1 MTPWI
6 DEEKIRVGPIDAEQR
21 RAIDAQMVR
30 LRAAHWR
37 GSNVPGAR
45 RERPHH
51 ASGAVT
57 KPKCKCSLEHA
68 ERLREYNRR
77 KSEAIRARKLEK
89 TANGPDQI
97 EVRFLEASAPGAVAT
112 ERVASAFAASPAH
125 A

>member
-21 RAIDAQMVR
+21 KAIDAQMVR

-51 ASGAVT
+51 ASGAVK
-57 KPKCKCSLEHA
+57 KPKCKCSPEHA

-77 KSEAIRARKLEK
+77 KSEAIRARKE
-89 TANGPDQI
+89 ANHVAN
-97 EVRFLEASAPGAVAT
+97 EVEARFLEAYAAGTAVT
-112 ERVASAFAASPAH
+112 ERVAAT
-125 A
+125 

>member
-21 RAIDAQMVR
+21 KAIDAQMVR

-37 GSNVPGAR
+37 GTNV
-45 RERPHH
+45 RPAQRDH

-57 KPKCKCSLEHA
+57 KPKCKCSPEHA

-97 EVRFLEASAPGAVAT
+97 EVRFLEASAPGTVAT